1 MTRRRAIVVFT
12 LAVAGIG
19 TASGEAVNAKDLSYR
34 VSPGIL
40 HVHRTVAGHANFHL
54 LIVDLSAGNA
64 RVAAT
69 AYSARWD
76 TVSGF
81 ARRSGAVAAVNGG
94 GWSLPFQTAHGFV
107 AEGGRVW
114 SKAVVGQAVFGITGR
129 GRAAIWRPDEALAR
143 ANAEIRTGI
152 GGRPVLVDRGKLL
165 DGVRLMGLG
174 RDARTV
180 IGVSEDGMT
189 VIIATADGRQRGS
202 PGATSAEMG
211 MLLVEFGAWRGMNLD
226 GGKSVTMFVAS
237 EGGVVNHPVLGRERE
252 VVSHVGVY
260 ASPAAQSAQLV
271 SVKDTPASFEARMKQ
286 SVAASDRSIRK
297 MALPVIV
304 LDSLY
309 IGKLREALFP
319 LLVVLLIGSIALG
332 LKRLRLRRRRR
343 RMNQFKA

>member
-1 MTRRRAIVVFT
+1 M
-12 LAVAGIG
+12 
-19 TASGEAVNAKDLSYR
+19 
-34 VSPGIL
+34 
-40 HVHRTVAGHANFHL
+40 
-54 LIVDLSAGNA
+54 
-64 RVAAT
+64 
-69 AYSARWD
+69 
-76 TVSGF
+76 
-81 ARRSGAVAAVNGG
+81 
-94 GWSLPFQTAHGFV
+94 
-107 AEGGRVW
+107 
-114 SKAVVGQAVFGITGR
+114 FGITRR
-129 GRAAIWRPDEALAR
+129 GRAVIRFPDETAAR
-143 ANAEIRTGI
+143 GHADLRTGI
-152 GGRPVLVDRGKLL
+152 AGRPPLVDQGKLL
-165 DGVRLMGLG
+165 DGVRRMGLG

-180 IGVSEDGMT
+180 IGVSEDGLT

-211 MLLVEFGAWRGMNLD
+211 MLLVEFGAWRGINLD

-260 ASPAAQSAQLV
+260 ASAAARSAQLM
-271 SVKDTPASFEARMKQ
+271 SVKDTPASFEAQMERE
-286 SVAASDRSIRK
+286 VPASDRSIRK
-297 MALPVIV
+297 MALPVII

>member
-1 MTRRRAIVVFT
+1 MTGRHAIMVFM
-12 LAVAGIG
+12 LALASIG
-19 TASGEAVNAKDLSYR
+19 TACDKAVLAKDLTYR

-40 HVHRTVAGHANFHL
+40 HVHRTVEGHANIHL
-54 LIVDLSAGNA
+54 LIVDLSSANA
-64 RVAAT
+64 RVAVT

-94 GWSLPFQTAHGFV
+94 GWSLPFQTAHGLV
-107 AEGGRVW
+107 AEGGRAW
-114 SKAVVGQAVFGITGR
+114 SKAVAGQALFGVTRG
-129 GRAAIWRPDEALAR
+129 GRAVIWFPDEVSVSAL
-143 ANAEIRTGI
+143 AEIRTGI
-152 GGRPVLVDRGKLL
+152 GGRPPLVDRGKLL

-189 VIIATADGRQRGS
+189 VVIATADGRRRGS

-226 GGKSVTMFVAS
+226 GGKSVTMFVAP

-260 ASPAAQSAQLV
+260 AKSTRRSAQLV
-271 SVKDTPASFEARMKQ
+271 SVKETPASFEAQMET
-286 SVAASDRSIRK
+286 VVPASDRSIRRL
-297 MALPVIV
+297 ALPVII
-304 LDSLY
+304 LDGLY

-319 LLVVLLIGSIALG
+319 LLVALLVGLIALG
-332 LKRLRLRRRRR
+332 LKRLRLHRKSRRI
-343 RMNQFKA
+343 NQFEA